1 MTADRRVTQRRRRP
15 LVFAGRGPL
24 PLLRRGRDRRASV
37 DDTAANLRA
46 RVRELQADLEAAR
59 RIIADGHAAAVRD
72 VTAEVTRLRAWHR
85 HITLA
90 SRGMGAALAR
100 QALYGAPAPSTTTT
114 KGRSR

>member
-15 LVFAGRGPL
+15 LVFSGRGPL
-24 PLLRRGRDRRASV
+24 PLLRRRADRRTD

-59 RIIADGHAAAVRD
+59 RILADGHAAAVRD
-72 VTAEVTRLRAWHR
+72 VTAEVTRLKAWHR

-100 QALYGAPAPSTTTT
+100 QALYGAPAPSTTPT
-114 KGRSR
+114 KGTDR